1 MAAEVF
7 NDAVRIDVHG
17 ESLVGEL
24 VLLEEAKGLI
34 VLTDG
39 TGKELQSKNNR
50 AVAGHFQKSGY
61 STLMVDLLTPEED
74 KEFESQFDLPKLT
87 QRLVDIVYW
96 LQKDEA
102 TTDQNIG
109 FYGTKNGAAAVAAAS
124 AGLVDIVKAVVSC
137 HGRADLAA
145 AVLDDVHAPTLLI
158 VGGNDEAIL
167 KLNQIALDSLQGIK
181 DLEIVPDATNAFEE
195 SGTLEMA
202 AQLATDWY
210 RKYLPPAKQQPLRQD
225 KP

>member
-1 MAAEVF
+1 MAEELF

-24 VLLEEAKGLI
+24 VLLKDAKGLI

-50 AVAGHFQKSGY
+50 AVARHLQQSGY
-61 STLMVDLLTPEED
+61 ATLLVDLLTPEED
-74 KEFESQFDLPKLT
+74 EIFESQFDLTKLT

-96 LQKDEA
+96 IQKDEA
-102 TTDQNIG
+102 TTDLNIG

-124 AGLVDIVKAVVSC
+124 AGLGDIAKAVVSC

-145 AVLDDVHAPTLLI
+145 AVLDDVHAPMLLI
-158 VGGNDEAIL
+158 VGGKDEAIL
-167 KLNQIALDSLQGIK
+167 KLNQKALDSLQGIK
-181 DLEIVPDATNAFEE
+181 DLEIVPDATHTFEE
-195 SGTLEMA
+195 PGALEMA
-202 AQLATDWY
+202 AQLATDWF
-210 RKYLPPAKQQPLRQD
+210 RKYLPPTKQQPLRQD
-225 KP
+225 RP